1 MNIVVAAKQIPDL
14 QQVRIRNKQPVFEGV
29 PFTLGLIDKNAL
41 EAGVQLKEVS
51 GANLIVV
58 SAGNEEVEETIK
70 EALAAGADEAYL
82 VIDDK
87 LSDMESSISA
97 SILAAAIRKIDDV
110 GLLLFGEGSGDNYSG
125 QVSSRVAELLGLPQI
140 GYASQIELE
149 GNVVRITRSLEDIEE
164 VLEVQLPVVISVLGD
179 INEPRIP
186 SVTQI
191 LKAGRKPKEIIELDD
206 LDIELSGAKNIT
218 TLSSLAPENDRKRI
232 TLKTVTDLVSALKTE
247 GFIGRQ

>member
-1 MNIVVAAKQIPDL
+1 MNIVVAVKQIPDL
-14 QQVRIRNKQPVFEGV
+14 QQVRIRNRQPVFDGV

-41 EAGVQLKEVS
+41 EAGVQLKEAS
-51 GANLIVV
+51 GANLIAV

-87 LSDMESSISA
+87 LTDLESSISA
-97 SILAAAIRKIDDV
+97 SVLAAAISKIDDV

-125 QVSSRVAELLGLPQI
+125 QVSSRVAELLGLPQV

-149 GNVVRITRSLEDIEE
+149 GTIARITRSLEDSEE
-164 VLEVQLPVVISVLGD
+164 VLEVQLPIVVSVLGD

-191 LKAGRKPKEIIELDD
+191 LKAGRKPKEIMELDD
-206 LDIELSGAKNIT
+206 LDLEQSEAKKIT
-218 TLSSLAPENDRKRI
+218 TLSSLAPENDRKRVAV
-232 TLKTVTDLVSALKTE
+232 KTVGDLVSALKAE
-247 GFIGRQ
+247 GFIGRK

>member
-1 MNIVVAAKQIPDL
+1 MNIVVAVKQIPDL
-14 QQVRIRNKQPVFEGV
+14 QQVRIRNRQPVFEGV

-87 LSDMESSISA
+87 LTDLESSISA
-97 SILAAAIRKIDDV
+97 SVLAAAIRKIDDV

-125 QVSSRVAELLGLPQI
+125 QVSSRVAELLGLPQV
-140 GYASQIELE
+140 GYVSQIELD
-149 GNVVRITRSLEDIEE
+149 GTVVRITRSLEDSEE
-164 VLEVQLPVVISVLGD
+164 VLEAQLPLVISVLGD

-191 LKAGRKPKEIIELDD
+191 LKAGRKPKEIIELND
-206 LDIELSGAKNIT
+206 LDIDLSGLKKIT
-218 TLSSLAPENDRKRI
+218 TLSSLAPENDRKRAAVR
-232 TLKTVTDLVSALKTE
+232 TVTELVSALQAE

>member
-1 MNIVVAAKQIPDL
+1 MNIVVAVKQIPDL
-14 QQVRIRNKQPVFEGV
+14 QQVRIRNRQPVFDGV

-87 LSDMESSISA
+87 LSNMESSVSA
-97 SILAAAIRKIDDV
+97 SVLAAAIRKIDDV

-125 QVSSRVAELLGLPQI
+125 QVSSRVAELLGLPQV

-149 GNVVRITRSLEDIEE
+149 GNLVRITRSLEDIEE
-164 VLEVQLPVVISVLGD
+164 VLEVQLPLVVSVLGD

-191 LKAGRKPKEIIELDD
+191 LKAGRKPKEIMGLDD
-206 LDIELSGAKNIT
+206 VDIELSGANKIT
-218 TLSSLAPENDRKRI
+218 TVSSLAPENDRKR
-232 TLKTVTDLVSALKTE
+232 TAVKTVTDLVSALQVE
-247 GFIGRQ
+247 GFIGRE